1 MKNMRKIMM
10 IVGALL
16 IVANALWILLEGKA
30 LIFSSYPAS
39 SLEDLSGVWGRIVFG
54 MPSML
59 WGRLIYVWSILA
71 IANLILVLGLNFKEK
86 SEPYVAPL
94 VLVLSLTSVTVG
106 GGFFI
111 GMILIVTSSLS
122 AIEKKPL
129 RETFL
134 GKLFRAVRLDSSL
147 YEKIGQS
154 TDTLRNAAYI
164 VVFLNI
170 LTGLGNGIYV
180 LSAQK
185 IADPIY
191 ATLGRA
197 MLFGGDIPVDIVGW
211 GGVLSTY
218 VGLAIAK
225 WLVFSAITY
234 FCLTR
239 LTGTSMGFR
248 KVGLLISFAYSPIAM
263 QVFLPLVFFNQPI
276 LTSTWPIAFFL
287 ISNIWVGIA
296 LVVAISKSGNIS
308 TANAFGVTILA
319 SSIYYAINNVLIVPN
334 FPTLGIRFQI
344 QPVAVTEII
353 LTAGVLL
360 GLFFG
365 AFARHEG
372 QSS

>member
-10 IVGALL
+10 IAGALL
-16 IVANALWILLEGKA
+16 IVANALWIVLQGGA
-30 LIFSSYPAS
+30 LVFSSYAAS
-39 SLEDLSGVWGRIVFG
+39 SMEDLKGNWGRIVFG

-59 WGRLIYVWSILA
+59 GGRLIYVWPIFA
-71 IANLILVLGLNFKEK
+71 IVELILVLSLSFKEK
-86 SEPYVAPL
+86 NESYIAPI
-94 VLVLSLTSVTVG
+94 VLVLSLISVTAG
-106 GGFFI
+106 GGFII
-111 GMILIVTSSLS
+111 GMMLTITSSLS
-122 AIEKKPL
+122 VIEKKPL

-134 GKLFRAVRLDSSL
+134 GKLFRAARLDSSL

-154 TDTLRNAAYI
+154 ADTIKTAAYI

-185 IADPIY
+185 ITDLTY
-191 ATLGRA
+191 ATLARG
-197 MLFGGDIPVDIVGW
+197 MLLNGNVPLDIVGW
-211 GGVLSTY
+211 GGMIFSY

-239 LTGTSMGFR
+239 LTGIHMGFE

-263 QVFLPLVFFNQPI
+263 QLFLPLVFFNQPI

-287 ISNIWVGIA
+287 ISNIWVGVA

-308 TANAFGVTILA
+308 TAKAFGATILS
-319 SSIYYAINNVLIVPN
+319 SSIYYAINYALIEPN
-334 FPTLGIRFQI
+334 FPTQGIKFLI

-353 LTAGVLL
+353 LTVGVLL

-365 AFARHEG
+365 AFAEHTR

>member
-16 IVANALWILLEGKA
+16 IVANALWILLEGRA

-59 WGRLIYVWSILA
+59 WGRLIYAWSILA

-86 SEPYVAPL
+86 SESYVAPL
-94 VLVLSLTSVTVG
+94 VLVLSLISVTVG

-111 GMILIVTSSLS
+111 GMILTVTSSLS

-134 GKLFRAVRLDSSL
+134 GKLFRAARLDSSL

-180 LSAQK
+180 LSTQK
-185 IADPIY
+185 ITDPTY
-191 ATLGRA
+191 ATLARA
-197 MLFGGDIPVDIVGW
+197 MLFGGDIPVDTVGW

-225 WLVFSAITY
+225 YNL
-234 FCLTR
+234 
-239 LTGTSMGFR
+239 
-248 KVGLLISFAYSPIAM
+248 
-263 QVFLPLVFFNQPI
+263 FLPDTINWHLN
-276 LTSTWPIAFFL
+276 
-287 ISNIWVGIA
+287 GIRKGWSSHIIRLFTDCDA
-296 LVVAISKSGNIS
+296 SLLAIS
-308 TANAFGVTILA
+308 L
-319 SSIYYAINNVLIVPN
+319 
-334 FPTLGIRFQI
+334 FQS
-344 QPVAVTEII
+344 ADT
-353 LTAGVLL
+353 
-360 GLFFG
+360 
-365 AFARHEG
+365 H
-372 QSS
+372 